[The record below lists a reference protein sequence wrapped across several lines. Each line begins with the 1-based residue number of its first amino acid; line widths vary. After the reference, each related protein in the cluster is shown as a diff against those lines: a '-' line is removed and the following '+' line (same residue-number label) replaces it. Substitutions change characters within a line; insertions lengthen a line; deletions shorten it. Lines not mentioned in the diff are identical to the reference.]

1 MKTSKKTRKHLIV
14 TGIITLASA
23 LIFLVLFK
31 GLSLNPS
38 VVASSQIGKPAL
50 DFDVDILEG
59 GSWLPKSNGT
69 RVSLADLK
77 GKPVILNF
85 WASWCVSCRQEA
97 SELERFWQH
106 HREKGIIVL
115 GIAIQDTAESAREF
129 AKLHGKSYP
138 IALDNT
144 GKTSINY
151 GVSGV
156 PETFVI
162 NAQGVIV
169 HKEAG
174 PISADLL
181 ETLNS
186 KYLASP
192 SDRG

>member
-1 MKTSKKTRKHLIV
+1 MKTSKKPRKHLVI

-50 DFDVDILEG
+50 DFDVEILEG
-59 GSWLPKSNGT
+59 SSWLPKSNGT
-69 RVSLADLK
+69 RVRLSDLK

-97 SELERFWQH
+97 AEMERFWQH
-106 HREKGIIVL
+106 HREKGTIVL
-115 GIAIQDTAESAREF
+115 GIAIQDTPESAREF
-129 AKLHGKSYP
+129 AKIHGKSYP